1 MANPIH
7 FTPKRVDPRKE
18 LERRLEAAPMQHA
31 EALLVLFDVIEEAHD
46 QGLLDLLHGAVGSKN
61 AIAAK
66 LAYYAKQPTST
77 QAIRNL
83 LILGEL
89 LGSFDPT
96 VLADTKKGSSFA
108 LALVPSSSQC
118 RWPPRHGHVP
128 GLRLRGREVSSNL
141 RHLAFAPWIACV
153 TFPVKN
159 SEMRVPKPG

>member
-1 MANPIH
+1 MANPIN

-18 LERRLEAAPMQHA
+18 LEHRLEAAPMEHA

-77 QAIRNL
+77 QALRNL

-96 VLADTKKGSSFA
+96 VLAATKNEVLDRRKDP
-108 LALVPSSSQC
+108 PSLWSLFRQAASADG
-118 RWPPRHGHVP
+118 R
-128 GLRLRGREVSSNL
+128 RGMGMF
-141 RHLAFAPWIACV
+141 LAFVCGAGKSAQ
-153 TFPVKN
+153 T
-159 SEMRVPKPG
+159 SDT

>member
-7 FTPKRVDPRKE
+7 YVPKVDPQTE
-18 LERRLEAAPMQHA
+18 LRRRLEAAPEQHA

-46 QGLLDLLHGAVGSKN
+46 QGLLDLLQGAIGSKN
-61 AIAAK
+61 AIAGK

-96 VLADTKKGSSFA
+96 VLAETKTEVLDRRNHAPSLWSLFRRALSADGRRGMGMFLGFVCGIGKSAETSDT
-108 LALVPSSSQC
+108 
-118 RWPPRHGHVP
+118 
-128 GLRLRGREVSSNL
+128 
-141 RHLAFAPWIACV
+141 
-153 TFPVKN
+153 
-159 SEMRVPKPG
+159 